1 VAKQHLLLV
10 DSDAKSLRVMEVSLK
25 KAGFQVT
32 TAVNGQDALQKVEI
46 SAPDLVLSETRMPES
61 DGFEFCKAM
70 KTQET
75 LRAIPFVFLTN
86 QKAVESKVK
95 GLETG
100 AEDYLTKPIYIK
112 EVVTRVRMILAK
124 SDKEKRERRESKS
137 GFVGNLSDM
146 GVVDLVQ
153 TFEVGRKTG
162 FIHIDGA
169 QRGTVYFQDGKV
181 IDAEFGKMTGEQ
193 AFFRLLSTAEGNF
206 EVHFVPVERSQS
218 IEVSTQGLLME
229 GMRRIDELARLQEQ
243 LPPLNRVFELDYQA
257 LAERLAEIPDDV
269 NVLLRLFDGRRTLAK
284 VVDDSGL
291 EDLAALSVVSKLYF
305 DGFILESTDGAEA
318 QQENSGVEQWLSHD
332 SVTPVPA
339 MPLAATPVQASVAA
353 ELAQAEPE
361 MPPQREVATP
371 APVMPAPLEVAPP
384 KVAAPVVPVL
394 YFERK
399 PTPPVVAAPTA
410 PQLTPPQR
418 PSTSLERA
426 RRRLLD
432 GWEGGLVSPD
442 SDTGASSALNSG
454 SWASGAWN
462 DVTAETASPLPL
474 VSPSAFAKPPVFGGA
489 AASQIEHE
497 NTSRRPTPRATPV
510 IPLVAAVAA
519 TPQHDSPPPVE
530 MTQVVADADEQEFIE
545 TPTPMAAA
553 AATRSDTVPFGMSVE
568 TDAAPSKK
576 ASGLGS
582 TVGVVVLGVCALAAF
597 WFFTQ
602 DTVSKPVAPV
612 PPIVAAPPPQ
622 PKAVEPPVV
631 PEPVALVNP
640 VAPVNNLPVAKPALD
655 ASVDI
660 DGEVQLAALL
670 ERARKA
676 SGSRNWKSAYRLWK
690 EARRTAPQLSEV
702 KENLA
707 VAMVMSEV
715 TFKEAIPT
723 LQEAIVRQPK
733 NAVLWLALGIAN
745 QNVGKE
751 QAARAAYREFL
762 TLAPNAPEAAD
773 VQAALKGMP

>member
-1 VAKQHLLLV
+1 
-10 DSDAKSLRVMEVSLK
+10 MEVSLK

-61 DGFEFCKAM
+61 DGFELCKAM

-75 LRAIPFVFLTN
+75 LRGIPFVFLTN

-169 QRGTVYFQDGKV
+169 QRGTVYFQEGKV
-181 IDAEFGKMTGEQ
+181 IDAEFGKVTGEQ

-257 LAERLAEIPDDV
+257 LSERLAEIPDEV
-269 NVLLRLFDGRRTLAK
+269 NVLLRLFDGRRTLSK

-291 EDLAALSVVSKLYF
+291 EDLAALAVVSKLYF
-305 DGFILESTDGAEA
+305 DGFILETTTGTEA
-318 QQENSGVEQWLSHD
+318 PQEVQGVEQWLSHD

-361 MPPQREVATP
+361 MPAQSEAVTP
-371 APVMPAPLEVAPP
+371 APVLPVSLDVVAP
-384 KVAAPVVPVL
+384 KNAAPVVPVL

-399 PTPPVVAAPTA
+399 AAPAVVAAA
-410 PQLTPPQR
+410 SPQLTPPQR
-418 PSTSLERA
+418 PPSTSLERA

-432 GWEGGLVSPD
+432 GWEGGLVSSD
-442 SDTGASSALNSG
+442 SDTWNSG
-454 SWASGAWN
+454 TWN
-462 DVTAETASPLPL
+462 EITAETVSPVPL
-474 VSPSAFAKPPVFGGA
+474 VSATAFAKAPLFGGA
-489 AASQIEHE
+489 AANQLEHE
-497 NTSRRPTPRATPV
+497 KTERRPTPRATPV
-510 IPLVAAVAA
+510 IGLVSEAAAP
-519 TPQHDSPPPVE
+519 PQHDSPPPVE
-530 MTQVVADADEQEFIE
+530 MTQVVTEPDAQEFVE
-545 TPTPMAAA
+545 TPTPMVAAVA
-553 AATRSDTVPFGMSVE
+553 SHSDTVPFGMSLE
-568 TDAAPSKK
+568 EAPAANKK
-576 ASGLGS
+576 SSGLGS
-582 TVGVVVLGVCALAAF
+582 TVGLVVLGLCALAAF

-602 DTVSKPVAPV
+602 DTVSKTVPPPLPAVVAAVAPESKPVEPSVLPQPVAV
-612 PPIVAAPPPQ
+612 VNPIV
-622 PKAVEPPVV
+622 PVG
-631 PEPVALVNP
+631 
-640 VAPVNNLPVAKPALD
+640 NLPVAKPVAD
-655 ASVDI
+655 ASVEAS
-660 DGEVQLAALL
+660 GEAQLTALL

-676 SGSRNWKSAYRLWK
+676 SNARNWKSAYRLWK
-690 EARRTAPQLSEV
+690 EARRTAPQLAEV

-707 VAMVMSEV
+707 VATVMSEV

-723 LQEAIVRQPK
+723 LQEAIQREPK

-762 TLAPNAPEAAD
+762 TLAPNAPEAPD